1 MVKRLS
7 TLVLCACLRIASGQI
22 ESNSV
27 TVTAARTVNLQPDQ
41 ASFTVTVN
49 TPVSASPNDVIAA
62 LQGSG
67 IGIANL
73 VSVGPSNVLRIG
85 DFTPPVPF
93 MATLDWNFSVT
104 VPFTTMKTAF
114 AALAAVANSVKQNN
128 KDFTGRFA
136 FSGAGV
142 SQAALDAARQT
153 VLPDLIAD
161 AKNRAKQITDAAG
174 LGLGAILSI
183 SELSTAPL
191 LTSST
196 TPGFTITLAVK
207 FALLRFN

>member
-85 DFTPPVPF
+85 DFTPAPF

-114 AALAAVANSVKQNN
+114 ATLAAVANSVKQNN

-161 AKNRAKQITDAAG
+161 AKNRAKQLTDAAG

-196 TPGFTITLAVK
+196 TPGSTITLAVK

>member
-1 MVKRLS
+1 MVKRFS

-85 DFTPPVPF
+85 DFTPAPF

-114 AALAAVANSVKQNN
+114 ATLAAVANSVKQNN

-161 AKNRAKQITDAAG
+161 AKNRAKQLTDAAG

-196 TPGFTITLAVK
+196 TPGSTITLAVK

>member
-85 DFTPPVPF
+85 DFTPAPF

-114 AALAAVANSVKQNN
+114 ATLAAVANSVKQNN

>member
-85 DFTPPVPF
+85 DFTPAPF

-114 AALAAVANSVKQNN
+114 ATLAAVANSVKQNN

-161 AKNRAKQITDAAG
+161 AKTRAKQLTDAAG

-196 TPGFTITLAVK
+196 TPGSTITLAVK